1 MPAEKDEKETRTK
14 VGIGN
19 TEIDRETRSRSDSSY
34 GDRDRDRGRNDR
46 SADDEYDDYG
56 SRARDNARDFGESV
70 RDAGRSVRRE
80 GTDIFSGY
88 CDLLG
93 GIFVGIGEA
102 ISPRQRNRSTNTACP
117 PISSCSGVA
126 SRLANSDIASRFA
139 GSDEPVRSS
148 SSYSS
153 GGGRVSASRTEVR
166 RPR

>member
-19 TEIDRETRSRSDSSY
+19 TEIDRETRSRSADSSSY
-34 GDRDRDRGRNDR
+34 GDRDRSRNDR

-56 SRARDNARDFGESV
+56 GRARENARDFGESV

-88 CDLLG
+88 CDLIG
-93 GIFVGIGEA
+93 GIFIGIGEA
-102 ISPRQRNRSTNTACP
+102 ISPRQRSGSTSTACP

-126 SRLANSDIASRFA
+126 SRSA

-148 SSYSS
+148 TSYSS